1 MRAAVLRDGR
11 MIVDEVPDPVPQFGQ
26 VLVRTVA
33 CGICGSDLHF
43 VKHGH
48 KMIELSQDTGLPA
61 QIDLGKDVFMGHEF
75 CSEVLDFGPDT
86 TGPKPGTL
94 VVSIPAMLGMNG
106 IQQLAYTND
115 FPAGYSE
122 RMLLSAPMLIE
133 VPNGLEPAHAAMT
146 EPMAVGIHAVNRSNV
161 KQGEAALVLGCGP
174 VGLAVIAALKIKG
187 ISPIVAADFSP
198 RRRQLALTMGAHAA
212 VDPNEEPA
220 IEAWRRV
227 DGSKVLV
234 IYEAVGVPGMIHGAM
249 RDAPAGSRILVVGVC
264 MEGDTIQPIFGINKE
279 LNIQFV
285 LGYDPMEFAGSLR
298 SIAEGEIDVG
308 PMITGHVDIEG
319 VPGAFD
325 DLAHPDAHAKI
336 VVEPSV

>member
-1 MRAAVLRDGR
+1 

-75 CSEVLDFGPDT
+75 CSEVLDSGPDT

>member
-1 MRAAVLRDGR
+1 

-106 IQQLAYTND
+106 IQQLVYTND

>member
-336 VVEPSV
+336 VVEPSA

>member
-1 MRAAVLRDGR
+1 

-336 VVEPSV
+336 VVEPSA

>member
-1 MRAAVLRDGR
+1 